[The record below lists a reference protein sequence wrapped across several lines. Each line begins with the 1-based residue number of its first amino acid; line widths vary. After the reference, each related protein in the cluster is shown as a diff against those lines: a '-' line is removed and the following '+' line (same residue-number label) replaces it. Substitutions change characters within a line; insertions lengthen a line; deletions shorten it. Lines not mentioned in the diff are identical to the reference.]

1 MAKPI
6 NFKIV
11 VTMLNRSNDSDISY
25 SADASAEASASCL
38 IGKVKAIGKSAY
50 AGEPKYADA
59 GCEFKVGD
67 LVYISPYAGRIIPKK
82 DGSYERIL
90 NDSNIDGIVEEDDDV
105 ESMIGDSYE

>member
-6 NFKIV
+6 NFKV
-11 VTMLNRSNDSDISY
+11 VVKMLNSSDSITY
-25 SADASAEASASCL
+25 SADASAEASASTL
-38 IGKVKAIGKSAY
+38 IGKVKYIGKSAY
-50 AGEPKYADA
+50 TGDLRYGNA

-90 NDSNIDGIVEEDDDV
+90 NDCNIDGIVEEDDDV